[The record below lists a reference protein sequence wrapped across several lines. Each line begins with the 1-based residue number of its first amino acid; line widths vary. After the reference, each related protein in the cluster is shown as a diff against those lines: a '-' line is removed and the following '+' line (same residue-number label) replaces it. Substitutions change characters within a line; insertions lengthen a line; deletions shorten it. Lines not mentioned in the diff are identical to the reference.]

1 MYADDLCLIAPT
13 RSALQELLLICE
25 EFSKEFCLSFNGKK
39 SKALLFGKTTFPI
52 RAPVLNGDEIAFVDM
67 WKYLGCSIVAGPRLT
82 FSIKS
87 ELCAFYSSTN
97 SILKSVMKPNE
108 LVLMNLLY
116 SHCVPNLSY
125 CAEVKELS
133 ATSMS
138 KCNVALND
146 SIWYIFSYNRWES
159 TRFLW
164 QQLNFPNVVEI
175 FHARRRRFLKCNAE
189 SHNTIVRRITD
200 LILSLASSA

>member
-1 MYADDLCLIAPT
+1 M
-13 RSALQELLLICE
+13 
-25 EFSKEFCLSFNGKK
+25 SFNGKK
-39 SKALLFGKTTFPI
+39 SKALLFGKITSPI

-146 SIWYIFSYNRWES
+146 SIRYIFSYNRWES
-159 TRFLW
+159 TRFLR